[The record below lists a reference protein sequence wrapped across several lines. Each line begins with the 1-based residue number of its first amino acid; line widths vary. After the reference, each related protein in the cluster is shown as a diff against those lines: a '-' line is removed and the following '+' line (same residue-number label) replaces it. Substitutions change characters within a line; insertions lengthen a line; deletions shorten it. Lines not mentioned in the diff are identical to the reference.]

1 MMSVVTEL
9 FFFFFH
15 FHLGP
20 VVALTSCLLLCLNA
34 NLGEKK
40 EEEIMKNFD
49 LEALKSAL
57 VNPVLFKS
65 TLLTTQEAVP

>member
-1 MMSVVTEL
+1 M
-9 FFFFFH
+9 F
-15 FHLGP
+15 
-20 VVALTSCLLLCLNA
+20 VAMLKCKFR
-34 NLGEKK
+34 EKK
-40 EEEIMKNFD
+40 KEIMKNFD

>member
-1 MMSVVTEL
+1 M
-9 FFFFFH
+9 F
-15 FHLGP
+15 
-20 VVALTSCLLLCLNA
+20 VAMLKCKFRR
-34 NLGEKK
+34 KK
-40 EEEIMKNFD
+40 KEEIMKNFD